1 MKELA
6 IRLLDFAALL
16 LACTSRYNSC
26 FFMSSPLA
34 AAIAN
39 LCASELSVRTAGA
52 GEIYR
57 AGRSLADE
65 STRAWRAN
73 PALAEL
79 LGFDSPTV
87 TVGLAVQPATFAKIR
102 EANATPPLANVPP
115 EQDAQEFELH
125 FPTGILLDILTSRDP
140 AGEGAIA
147 RFLKRF
153 GEGIQQVEYR
163 CMDVDRATAI
173 LKENLGVLPVYP
185 QARTGADNTRINFFL
200 VPTDGGGKVL
210 IELYEKTGAN

>member
-1 MKELA
+1 
-6 IRLLDFAALL
+6 
-16 LACTSRYNSC
+16 
-26 FFMSSPLA
+26 MSSPLA

-39 LCASELSVRTAGA
+39 LCSRELSARTAGA

-57 AGRSLADE
+57 AGRSMADQA
-65 STRAWRAN
+65 THAWREH
-73 PALAEL
+73 PALATL
-79 LGFDSPTV
+79 LSPVPMEVPMV

-102 EANATPPLANVPP
+102 EANATPALANVPP

-125 FPTGILLDILTSRDP
+125 FPTSISLDILTSRDP

-163 CMDVDRATAI
+163 CVDVDRATAI
-173 LKENLGVLPVYP
+173 LKETFAVVAVYP
-185 QARTGADNTRINFFL
+185 QARIGADNTRINFFL
-200 VPTDGGGKVL
+200 APTAGGGKVL
-210 IELYEKTGAN
+210 IEFYETI